1 MPLAQGIRAPPSAW
15 VGCEYVGRV
24 RGKTPAWPNETMVE
38 ELVGDF
44 LLVFARV
51 GQIYEKDFVVVER
64 ASFPQLFG

>member
-1 MPLAQGIRAPPSAW
+1 M
-15 VGCEYVGRV
+15 GRV